1 MYHSVTLTIP
11 DLDFDNPQDAIKAF
25 LEIAQD
31 AFALDLAFELVDAD
45 GVKTLVKPEKE

>member
-11 DLDFDNPQDAIKAF
+11 DLDFDNPQEAIKAF

-31 AFALDLAFELVDAD
+31 ACALDLVFELVDAD
-45 GVKTLVKPEKE
+45 GVKSLVKAESE